1 MDVQTRQMELLIN
14 DEMARLQLE
23 FGDLQ
28 LKLDELRAE
37 NANLA
42 RLSLEQ
48 KQWIDVLE
56 ERKRSCAERHVPAGS
71 PMISCDDEHENLGF
85 TLLSL
90 EVSLIPIYFLNFRFL
105 GVLKIILS

>member
-1 MDVQTRQMELLIN
+1 MELLIN